1 MLSYYLVA
9 HIFPLQLGEVFDS
22 QTTFKMLGAPPYRQ
36 PDVSFVTKERLPGN
50 LRIKADFAPDL
61 AVEIVSESDIV
72 FEIEAKLAQ
81 YIQSGV
87 KLIWIIYPVRR
98 LVEVYR
104 PETGLIPEIKS
115 GGDELDGLAVIPGF
129 KLPVKSLFP

>member
-1 MLSYYLVA
+1 M
-9 HIFPLQLGEVFDS
+9 
-22 QTTFKMLGAPPYRQ
+22 
-36 PDVSFVTKERLPGN
+36 
-50 LRIKADFAPDL
+50 RIKADFAPDL